1 MKKYTRLERFER
13 SQAKKSA
20 VRYSILTVIIGVIV
34 VFFGLP
40 LMARLAGIALS
51 VVRPQ
56 EVVDQQDTLAPA
68 PPRIKTDKDHT
79 NTNQYSVTGSTEPGA
94 VVSVTVNAKRFE
106 TTANQEGEFT
116 TSVTL
121 KDGENEVTA
130 TATDNA
136 GNKSAASKTFV
147 VTLDTKEPELSLDK
161 PKDGDTITGSDK
173 QNLVIQGTTEGGSS
187 LTINDRFVLVQED
200 GKFTFTTKLS
210 EGSNE
215 FNIKATDE
223 AGNTTEQTIKVTF
236 SL

>member
-20 VRYSILTVIIGVIV
+20 VRYSVLTVGIGIVV

-40 LMARLAGIALS
+40 LMAKMAGVALS
-51 VVRPQ
+51 VVRPS
-56 EVVDQQDTLAPA
+56 EIVDQKDTLAPA
-68 PPRIKTDKDHT
+68 PPRMKADREYV
-79 NTNQYSVTGSTEPGA
+79 NTNQYSVTGSTEPGS

-106 TTANQEGEFT
+106 TTANAQGEFS

-121 KDGENEVTA
+121 KDGKNEISA

-136 GNKSAASKTFV
+136 GNKSSPSKTIMI
-147 VTLDTKEPELSLDK
+147 TLDTKEPEFSLDK

-173 QNLVIQGTTEGGSS
+173 QNLVIQGTSEVGSS
-187 LTINDRFVLVQED
+187 MTINDRFVLVNED
-200 GKFTFTTKLS
+200 GEFSFTTKLS

-215 FNIKATDE
+215 FLLKATDK